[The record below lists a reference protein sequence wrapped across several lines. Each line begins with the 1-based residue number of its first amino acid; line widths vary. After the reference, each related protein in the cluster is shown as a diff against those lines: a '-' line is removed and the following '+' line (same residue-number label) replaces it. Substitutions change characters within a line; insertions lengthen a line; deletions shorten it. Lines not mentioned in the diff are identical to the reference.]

1 MPQPQTFI
9 PVFAMGTVE
18 INPNLAYQK
27 ENGRVYYFNGH
38 AMPVFSHSEEDVRSF
53 KMIVS
58 QFCVNGNATQ
68 AQIIRAF
75 GIPSITMKRSVKI
88 FRTEG
93 AGGFFVSKSPKRKP
107 RVLTPEVIAEVQK
120 LLDEGATL
128 KEIADKLGLKQN
140 TLEQAIR
147 AGRLKKKSL
156 LQEKCRPQRV
166 GAQ

>member
-9 PVFAMGTVE
+9 PIFATGTVQ
-18 INPNLAYQK
+18 INSNLAYQK

-38 AMPVFSHSEEDVRSF
+38 AMPVFSHAEDDVKTF

-68 AQIIRAF
+68 AEIIRTF

-93 AGGFFVSKSPKRKP
+93 AGGFFIKKSPKRKP
-107 RVLTPEVIAEVQK
+107 RVLTPEVIEEVQK
-120 LLDEGATL
+120 LLDEGL
-128 KEIADKLGLKQN
+128 SPREVADKLGLKQN

-147 AGRLKKKSL
+147 ADRLKKKP
-156 LQEKCRPQRV
+156 PQ
-166 GAQ
+166 